1 MTLPRLKFIIVY
13 ECICGTDHK
22 TYDKVVQCLQI
33 RDNEKIFKVDRRLR
47 FLDAT
52 EAYVNGATYSE
63 IGRSITGTGGQQVR
77 NIIDRCFR
85 MLSHPARHPQK
96 RIVLKEH
103 TETNRQ
109 YVTRNRDMLLSA
121 IDAMREEIEAKK

>member
-1 MTLPRLKFIIVY
+1 MTLPRLKFITVY

-22 TYDKVVQCLQI
+22 TYDKVVECLRV
-33 RDNEKIFKVDRRLR
+33 RDAVTTKVDRRLR

-96 RIVLKEH
+96 RIAPNEH
-103 TETNRQ
+103 TENNRK

>member
-1 MTLPRLKFIIVY
+1 MTLPRLKFITVY

-77 NIIDRCFR
+77 SIIDRCFR
-85 MLSHPARHPQK
+85 MLNHPARHPQK
-96 RIVLKEH
+96 RIVPKEH

-109 YVTRNRDMLLSA
+109 YVTRNRDMLLCA